1 MKHKGISLLVLFIGF
16 GIIPAFAEVGSNFDR
31 EQIAEDTFRWTSHYE
46 RIWDGNQW
54 VNYLWSDDGN
64 IIHFDSANLSY
75 ELDKNTCSFKLE
87 GLDGYEKSL
96 SIDGSPVSLSNC
108 KVTNINENE
117 NALQIIIIED
127 APETELK
134 TIFDLNAV
142 GTEEWTYEISNKNLI
157 FDKQYS
163 IEETCLNCTVLK
175 TDGDLIYLDDYILDT
190 KNREHNT
197 LKRIDESKDLRL
209 GYDYAPIGFF
219 DKAVID
225 PTFTSSNPTEDA
237 QVMDTDNDDNCE
249 ATPGTVGFDNTAME
263 VGRYNSGFTED
274 CTRAYAEY
282 DISTITGTAIEIL
295 DTDFKYDLLTI
306 TTPTTCDYVGM
317 TGRPTV
323 QTDAQNWAS
332 IGTGTALLSAD
343 ATCTSVGNNKSVDL
357 GTAGDTYIESQLSSD
372 WAAIGIKSTGD
383 VGAIDVTARY
393 VIFCAE
399 EAACT
404 PDPTLEIIYTDGSIE
419 IDSVDLTNVGDIA
432 KIDGSVSGIS
442 TQFINLTA
450 IKLFVNGTLTN
461 TNSTGQNGTGGYTI
475 TYGPLWYQI
484 TTDDVYNFTIWV
496 DAQTE
501 SYGNIT
507 NSSSS
512 LLTREY
518 DPDYFIAEVPA
529 QGDVNYTMIDNVF
542 KINRDKGGATFQIEC
557 FIQDWADVFFDSGG
571 GTWYNQTVIG
581 AYTQELPADSDH
593 YTTCYNDDLLFSAPL
608 PANYSNYL
616 LPGLVIFD
624 QLGGLMGAPSALL
637 MVLAIYSL
645 ATGRNFPI
653 ISVIA
658 MSVIGIMGALGL
670 LVFDG
675 AIWGLLMVLTGI
687 CLFGVRKF
695 F

>member
-1 MKHKGISLLVLFIGF
+1 MKHKGISLLVLLIGF
-16 GIIPAFAEVGSNFDR
+16 GVIPAFAEVGSNFDR
-31 EQIAEDTFRWTSHYE
+31 EQIGDNTFKWTSHYE

-54 VNYLWSDDGN
+54 ANYLWSDNGN
-64 IIHFDSANLSY
+64 IIHFESANLSY

-117 NALQIIIIED
+117 NTLQIIITED

-134 TIFDLNAV
+134 TIFDLRAS

-157 FDKQYS
+157 FNKQYS

-197 LKRIDESKDLRL
+197 LKRIDESKDLKL

-219 DKAVID
+219 ETAIID
-225 PTFTSSNPTEDA
+225 PIFTTNNPTFDGELQDA
-237 QVMDTDNDDNCE
+237 DNDNNCE
-249 ATPGTVGFDNTAME
+249 ASPGSFNWLPTQTQVGKYTNGAAFDC
-263 VGRYNSGFTED
+263 GRVIVEFDVSS
-274 CTRAYAEY
+274 
-282 DISTITGTAIEIL
+282 ISTITVLDSDLSFQNNAGTN
-295 DTDFKYDLLTI
+295 
-306 TTPTTCDYVGM
+306 PVNCDYVVLAA
-317 TGRPTV
+317 RPKTASNA
-323 QTDAQNWAS
+323 TNWA
-332 IGTGTALLSAD
+332 GVDTGTVLVNND
-343 ATCTSVGNNKSVDL
+343 ATCTAAGNNKNVDL
-357 GTAGDTYIESQLSSD
+357 SVTGDAYIQTQIDTLG
-372 WAAIGIKSTGD
+372 WVGIGIKTDTDLGVLDASNHIS
-383 VGAIDVTARY
+383 V
-393 VIFCAE
+393 FCPE
-399 EAACT
+399 ESACT
-404 PDPTLEIIYTDGSIE
+404 PDFTLTITYHYDSIQ
-419 IDSVDLTNVGDIA
+419 IDSVDLTNIGDIA
-432 KIDGSVSGIS
+432 KIDGIVTSDS
-442 TQFINLTA
+442 TQFLNLTA

-461 TNSTGQNGTGGYTI
+461 TNSTGQNTTNGYTV
-475 TYGPLWYQI
+475 TYGPIWYQML
-484 TTDDVYNFTIWV
+484 TDDVYNFTIWV

-501 SYGNIT
+501 LYNNIT

-581 AYTQELPADSDH
+581 AYTQELLADSDH